1 MNELKLWLMQNF
13 KMSEGEVTGAVIIIA
28 ACIVVCLISYM
39 KRKMSI
45 LTGILIRA
53 AGGIGMICLGNY
65 ILSQCGISLAVG
77 VGPISILTS
86 AILGIP
92 GVFLLYGIL
101 LI

>member
-1 MNELKLWLMQNF
+1 MNEIKLWIMQNF
-13 KMSEGEVTGAVIIIA
+13 KMSEGEVTGAVIIII

-39 KRKMSI
+39 KRKMSV
-45 LTGILIRA
+45 LTGVLIRA

-65 ILSQCGISLAVG
+65 ILNLCGISLAVG
-77 VGPISILTS
+77 VGPLSVLTC

-92 GVFLLYGIL
+92 GFFLLYGIL

>member
-1 MNELKLWLMQNF
+1 MNEIKLWIMQNF
-13 KMSEGEVTGAVIIIA
+13 KMSEGEVTGAVIIII

-39 KRKMSI
+39 KRKMSV
-45 LTGILIRA
+45 LTGVLIRA

-65 ILSQCGISLAVG
+65 ILNLCGISLAVG
-77 VGPISILTS
+77 VGPLSVLAC

>member
-1 MNELKLWLMQNF
+1 MNEIKLWLMQNF

-28 ACIVVCLISYM
+28 ACIIVCLISYM

-53 AGGIGMICLGNY
+53 AGGVGMICLGNY
-65 ILSQCGISLAVG
+65 ILSLCGISLAVG
-77 VGPISILTS
+77 GGPISILTCGF
-86 AILGIP
+86 LGIP